1 MAGTRAKTTV
11 RAAVDSELRS
21 LKQTSTVEGRQAQRL
36 ALLIDSAESPESMAP
51 IHRELRA
58 VMAQVRDNAR
68 QKDTDNPLAKIR
80 KARADRRRQVVVQLE
95 DERERR
101 RGTGD

>member
-1 MAGTRAKTTV
+1 MASTRTKTTV
-11 RAAVDSELRS
+11 RAAVDAELCR

-36 ALLIDSAESPESMAP
+36 ASLIDGADSPESMAP

-58 VMAQVRDNAR
+58 VMVQVRDNAR
-68 QKDTDNPLAKIR
+68 EKDIDNPLAKIR

-101 RGTGD
+101 RGTDS